1 MSIID
6 DIKRLERIGSEDS
19 KTTQKII
26 DAAHD
31 VADLLVELMPN
42 MERLPRQYSVYDK
55 ILVKRIE
62 KTDYLINGP
71 KSGRTESLVFAHD
84 IATGL
89 LSEFSSFLAMRG
101 GADEIILEKLIRAQ
115 EAIECTTE

>member
-26 DAAHD
+26 DAAHG

-42 MERLPRQYSVYDK
+42 MERLPR
-55 ILVKRIE
+55 
-62 KTDYLINGP
+62 
-71 KSGRTESLVFAHD
+71 
-84 IATGL
+84 
-89 LSEFSSFLAMRG
+89 
-101 GADEIILEKLIRAQ
+101 
-115 EAIECTTE
+115 